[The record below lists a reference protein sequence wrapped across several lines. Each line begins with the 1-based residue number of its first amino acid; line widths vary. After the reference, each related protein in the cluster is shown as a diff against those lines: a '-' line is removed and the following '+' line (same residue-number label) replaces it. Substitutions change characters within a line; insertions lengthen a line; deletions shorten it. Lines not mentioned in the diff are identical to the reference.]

1 MSIAAPPIP
10 SASDQA
16 LLRRFAAT
24 RDPALR
30 ETLIER
36 FLPLARSVARR
47 YASGHEPLEDLEQ
60 VAALGLVKAV
70 DRYDPAVGTR
80 FSTYAVP
87 TILGELRRHFRDHGW
102 MVRVSR
108 RLQELTLRI
117 RSEAESFEQRHG
129 RPATLAELAAILDV
143 SEEMVMEAHALGT
156 ARAPVSLDAPV
167 AGPEAVSLGELLGD
181 DDPGVNR
188 VDELQT
194 ARALIRELP
203 LRSRRALG
211 MRFLEDL
218 TQAEIAQRMGVSQMQ
233 VSRILRDALD
243 RLHARIASVSVPAG
257 APARARG

>member
-1 MSIAAPPIP
+1 MTSAAPPIP
-10 SASDQA
+10 CASDEA
-16 LLRRFAAT
+16 LLRRFSVT
-24 RDPALR
+24 RDPAVRDALA
-30 ETLIER
+30 ER

-47 YASGHEPLEDLEQ
+47 YASGNEPLEDLEQ
-60 VAALGLVKAV
+60 VAAMGLVKAI

-129 RPATLAELAAILDV
+129 RPPTALELAHALETT
-143 SEEMVMEAHALGT
+143 EELVMEAHALAT
-156 ARAPVSLDAPV
+156 ARSPVSLDAPV
-167 AGPEAVSLGELLGD
+167 AGPEAVSLGDLLGD
-181 DDPGVNR
+181 DDPGVAR
-188 VDELQT
+188 VDEVQT

-218 TQAEIAQRMGVSQMQ
+218 TQAEIAARMGVSQMQ
-233 VSRILRDALD
+233 VSRILRDSLD
-243 RLHARIASVSVPAG
+243 RVHERMAAVTG
-257 APARARG
+257 AVEARAGG